1 MYWYYWVIVAI
12 CCLFSG
18 FFSCAD
24 MVYGIVDKDRLE
36 KENTKLSL
44 KALKIANDYELSI
57 SAILF
62 GNNIVNVLASSLVAF
77 VGMLLYDDPTL
88 WNTIST
94 IVLTV
99 TIIIFCEFLPK
110 VIAKRFP
117 YPLSKG
123 FAWPVTIA
131 KYLLFV
137 FVWPISLLF
146 KLLALPFRKKAVE
159 EEEIDEDVLT
169 EMVDT
174 MEEEEVLEEGE
185 AELVRS
191 AISFNDI
198 EAHEI
203 MTPRVDVFAIDIADN
218 IQTIISDEEFFV
230 HSRIPVYEDSI
241 DNIIGILPVKKLAK
255 LVFSGEENIDIRK
268 LLYKPIVI
276 PRNRQIIDLL
286 REFKESKV
294 HIAVIIDEYGGTE
307 GIVTMEDILEE
318 IVGDIFDE
326 TDEASEEFI
335 DNGDGTYVVEGSMN
349 IDDCFELINF
359 NDDELETDYSTIGGF
374 CQQIL
379 DRFAKTG
386 DEFDFDRFHFIILE
400 ATDYT
405 VERLK
410 IIDTKFGIEEE

>member
-1 MYWYYWVIVAI
+1 MHWYYWVIVAI
-12 CCLFSG
+12 CCLFSA

-24 MVYGIVDKDRLE
+24 MVYSIVDKDKLE

-62 GNNIVNVLASSLVAF
+62 GNNVVNILASSV
-77 VGMLLYDDPTL
+77 VTIIGMLLFEDPNVGTVV
-88 WNTIST
+88 TTVI
-94 IVLTV
+94 LTV
-99 TIIIFCEFLPK
+99 TIIVFCEFLPK

-117 YPLSKG
+117 YQLAKG

-131 KYLLFV
+131 TWLCFI
-137 FVWPISLLF
+137 FVWPISQLF
-146 KLLALPFRKKAVE
+146 KLLSMPFKKKAVE

-203 MTPRVDVFAIDIADN
+203 MTPRVDVFAIDISDN
-218 IQTIISDEEFFV
+218 IKNIIEDEEFFV

-241 DNIIGILPVKKLAK
+241 DNIIGISPVKKLAK

-276 PRNRQIIDLL
+276 PRNRQILDLL
-286 REFKESKV
+286 HEFKQSKV
-294 HIAVIIDEYGGTE
+294 HIAVIKDEYGGTE

-335 DNGDGTYVVEGSMN
+335 DNGDGTYIVEGSMN
-349 IDDCFELINF
+349 IDDCFELIDY
-359 NDDELETDYSTIGGF
+359 NDEELETDYSTIGGF

>member
-123 FAWPVTIA
+123 FAWPVTIS

-137 FVWPISLLF
+137 FVYPISLLF

-185 AELVRS
+185 AEMVRS

>member
-1 MYWYYWVIVAI
+1 MYWYYWVIVAF
-12 CCLFSG
+12 CCLFSA

-36 KENTKLSL
+36 KENSKLSL

-62 GNNIVNVLASSLVAF
+62 GNNIVNVLASSSVAI
-77 VGMLLYDDPTL
+77 VGILLFDDPTL

-94 IVLTV
+94 IVLTI

-117 YPLSKG
+117 YQLSKG
-123 FAWPVTIA
+123 FAWPVTIS

-185 AELVRS
+185 AEMVRS

-218 IQTIISDEEFFV
+218 IQEIISDEEFFV

-255 LVFSGEENIDIRK
+255 LVFSGEENIDIKK

-349 IDDCFELINF
+349 IDDCFELIGF

-379 DRFAKTG
+379 DRFAKIG

>member
-1 MYWYYWVIVAI
+1 MYWYYWVIVAF
-12 CCLFSG
+12 CCLFSA

-36 KENTKLSL
+36 KENNKLSL

-62 GNNIVNVLASSLVAF
+62 GNNIVNVLASSSVAI
-77 VGMLLYDDPTL
+77 VGILLFDDPTL

-117 YPLSKG
+117 YQLSKG
-123 FAWPVTIA
+123 FAWPVTIS

-174 MEEEEVLEEGE
+174 MEEEEVLEESE
-185 AELVRS
+185 AEMVRS

-218 IQTIISDEEFFV
+218 IQEIISDEEFFV

-255 LVFSGEENIDIRK
+255 LVFSGEENIDIKK

-349 IDDCFELINF
+349 IDDCFELIGF

-379 DRFAKTG
+379 DRFAKIG

>member
-1 MYWYYWVIVAI
+1 MYWYYWVIVSF
-12 CCLFSG
+12 CCLFSA

-36 KENTKLSL
+36 KENSKLSL

-62 GNNIVNVLASSLVAF
+62 GNNIVNVLASSSVAI
-77 VGMLLYDDPTL
+77 VGILLFDDPTL

-117 YPLSKG
+117 YQLSKG
-123 FAWPVTIA
+123 FAWPVTIS

-185 AELVRS
+185 AEMVRS

-203 MTPRVDVFAIDIADN
+203 MTPRVDVFAIDISDN
-218 IQTIISDEEFFV
+218 IQEIISDEEFFV

-255 LVFSGEENIDIRK
+255 LVFSGEENIDIKK

-349 IDDCFELINF
+349 IDDCFELIGF

-379 DRFAKTG
+379 DRFAKIG

>member
-1 MYWYYWVIVAI
+1 MYWYYWVIVAF
-12 CCLFSG
+12 CCLFSA

-36 KENTKLSL
+36 KENSKLSL

-62 GNNIVNVLASSLVAF
+62 GNNIVNVLASSSVAI
-77 VGMLLYDDPTL
+77 VGILLYDDPTL

-99 TIIIFCEFLPK
+99 TIIVFCEFLPK

-117 YPLSKG
+117 YQLSKG
-123 FAWPVTIA
+123 FAWPVTIS
-131 KYLLFV
+131 KYLLFI

-185 AELVRS
+185 AEMVRS

-218 IQTIISDEEFFV
+218 IQEIISDEEFFV

-255 LVFSGEENIDIRK
+255 LVFSGEENIDIKK

-349 IDDCFELINF
+349 IDDCFELIGF

-379 DRFAKTG
+379 DRFAKIG

>member
-1 MYWYYWVIVAI
+1 MYWYYWVIVAV

-123 FAWPVTIA
+123 FAWPVTIS

-137 FVWPISLLF
+137 FVYPISLLF

-326 TDEASEEFI
+326 TDEASEEFV

>member
-1 MYWYYWVIVAI
+1 MYWYYWVIVAF
-12 CCLFSG
+12 CCLFSA

-36 KENTKLSL
+36 KENSKLSL

-62 GNNIVNVLASSLVAF
+62 GNNIVNVLASSSVAI
-77 VGMLLYDDPTL
+77 VGILLFDDPTL

-117 YPLSKG
+117 YQLSKG
-123 FAWPVTIA
+123 FAWPVTIS

-174 MEEEEVLEEGE
+174 MEEEEVLEESE
-185 AELVRS
+185 AEMVRS

-218 IQTIISDEEFFV
+218 IQEIISDEEFFV

-255 LVFSGEENIDIRK
+255 LVFSGEENIDIKK

-349 IDDCFELINF
+349 IDDCFELIGF

-379 DRFAKTG
+379 DRFAKIG

>member
-12 CCLFSG
+12 CCLFSA

-36 KENTKLSL
+36 KENTKLSN
-44 KALKIANDYELSI
+44 KALKIANDYEISI

-62 GNNIVNVLASSLVAF
+62 GNNIVNVLASSIVAF
-77 VGMLLYDDPTL
+77 VGILLFDDPTL

-94 IVLTV
+94 IVLTI
-99 TIIIFCEFLPK
+99 TIIIFCEFIPK

-117 YPLSKG
+117 YQLSKG
-123 FAWPVTIA
+123 FAWPVTIT
-131 KYLLFV
+131 KWILFI
-137 FVWPISLLF
+137 FVWPISNLF
-146 KLLALPFRKKAVE
+146 KLLSLPFKKKADE

-203 MTPRVDVFAIDIADN
+203 MTPRVDVFAIDISDN
-218 IQTIISDEEFFV
+218 IQEIIEDEEFFV

-241 DNIIGILPVKKLAK
+241 DNIIGILPVKRLAK
-255 LVFSGEENIDIRK
+255 LVFSGAENIDIRN
-268 LLYKPIVI
+268 LLYKPIFI
-276 PRNRQIIDLL
+276 PRNRQVLELL
-286 REFKESKV
+286 QEFKKTKK
-294 HIAVIIDEYGGTE
+294 HIAVVIDEYGGTE

-326 TDEASEEFI
+326 TDEASEEFV
-335 DNGDGTYVVEGSMN
+335 DNGDGTYIVEGSMN

-359 NDDELETDYSTIGGF
+359 NDDEVETDYSTIGGF
-374 CQQIL
+374 CQDIL

>member
-1 MYWYYWVIVAI
+1 MYWYYWVIVAV

-326 TDEASEEFI
+326 TDEASEEFV